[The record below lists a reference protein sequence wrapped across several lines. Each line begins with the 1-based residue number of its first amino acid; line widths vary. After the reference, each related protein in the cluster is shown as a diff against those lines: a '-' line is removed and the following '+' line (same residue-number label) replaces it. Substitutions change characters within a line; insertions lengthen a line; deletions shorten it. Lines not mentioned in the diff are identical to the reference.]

1 MGVLYR
7 GFDAVLDRDVAIKL
21 MLTDFAPAGAQLE
34 SRFVRE
40 ARAIAKLQ
48 HRNIVTVFEFSEE
61 NATPFMVMEFLRGTS
76 LAARMSEP
84 PPLTVADQLD
94 VVAQLCAGL
103 HYAHSQGIVHRD
115 VKPANVFL
123 VTDGTVKLLDFGIA
137 KVLNSN
143 LTRMGDLLGSAH
155 YMSPEQVAGSQ
166 TIDARADIFSTGA
179 MLYEM
184 LAGRK
189 PFEAD
194 SPGEVLAKI
203 LREDPQPLRSLKPGL
218 PDRLIEV
225 VNRALAKDPAARFNT
240 AGDFERELQLIRLG
254 MTPAATVVVPRA
266 EPAVTADATI
276 VVNNANAV
284 TRAPQ
289 IQMPPVAAVG
299 APAQTVPPA
308 DARAPQ
314 RRRMWLV
321 AAVAVGVLTLV
332 GTALALGMFSR
343 AASNAGDVTRTPTAA
358 PAVAPPP
365 VAPPRETPPPVKV
378 DSAPSLTKTAP
389 PPRDR
394 VATPQRESVPSV
406 ESPRQTGTAT
416 RCARLIERLSLGEE
430 LAAADRDFFRQNC
443 GR

>member
-1 MGVLYR
+1 M
-7 GFDAVLDRDVAIKL
+7 
-21 MLTDFAPAGAQLE
+21 
-34 SRFVRE
+34 
-40 ARAIAKLQ
+40 
-48 HRNIVTVFEFSEE
+48 
-61 NATPFMVMEFLRGTS
+61 S

-203 LREDPQPLRSLKPGL
+203 LRDDPQPLRSLRPAL
-218 PDRLIEV
+218 PDRLIET
-225 VNRALAKDPAARFNT
+225 VNRALAKDPAARFST

-254 MTPAATVVVPRA
+254 MAPAATVVVPRA

-276 VVNNANAV
+276 VVNRANAAAP
-284 TRAPQ
+284 APQ
-289 IQMPPVAAVG
+289 VQTPPVAAVV
-299 APAQTVPPA
+299 ASSQTVPPP
-308 DARAPQ
+308 DVRAPQ
-314 RRRMWLV
+314 RRRTWLV
-321 AAVAVGVLTLV
+321 AAVAVLTLV
-332 GTALALGMFSR
+332 GTALALALFSR
-343 AASNAGDVTRTPTAA
+343 SASNAGDVTRPPAAA
-358 PAVAPPP
+358 PAAVAPPREAPPP
-365 VAPPRETPPPVKV
+365 VAADSAPGATKTTPPPRE
-378 DSAPSLTKTAP
+378 
-389 PPRDR
+389 R

-406 ESPRQTGTAT
+406 ESPRRTDTTT

-430 LAAADRDFFRQNC
+430 LASADGDFLHRNC

>member
-61 NATPFMVMEFLRGTS
+61 NATPFMVMEFLRGMS

-155 YMSPEQVAGSQ
+155 YMSPEQVAGQ

-203 LREDPQPLRSLKPGL
+203 LREDPQPLHSLRPAL
-218 PDRLIEV
+218 PDRLVET
-225 VNRALAKDPAARFNT
+225 VNRALAKDPAARFST

-254 MTPAATVVVPRA
+254 MAPAATVVVPRA
-266 EPAVTADATI
+266 EPAFTADATI
-276 VVNNANAV
+276 VVNRANAA
-284 TRAPQ
+284 APELQ
-289 IQMPPVAAVG
+289 VQTPPVAAVV
-299 APAQTVPPA
+299 APSQTVPPA
-308 DARAPQ
+308 DVRAPQ
-314 RRRMWLV
+314 RRRTWLV
-321 AAVAVGVLTLV
+321 AAVAVAVLTLV
-332 GTALALGMFSR
+332 GTALALGIFSR
-343 AASNAGDVTRTPTAA
+343 AASNAGAVTQPPAA
-358 PAVAPPP
+358 VPAVAPPRE
-365 VAPPRETPPPVKV
+365 APPPMAA
-378 DSAPSLTKTAP
+378 DSAPAATKTAP
-389 PPRDR
+389 SPREKVSTPP
-394 VATPQRESVPSV
+394 RESVPSA
-406 ESPRQTGTAT
+406 ESPRRTETAT

-430 LAAADRDFFRQNC
+430 LASADGDFFRRNC